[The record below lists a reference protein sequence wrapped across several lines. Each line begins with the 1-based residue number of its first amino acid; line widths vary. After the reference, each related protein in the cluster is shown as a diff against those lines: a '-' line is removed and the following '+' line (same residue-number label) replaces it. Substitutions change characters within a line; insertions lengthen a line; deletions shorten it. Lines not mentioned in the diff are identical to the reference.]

1 MYIKPEIIILFFIIS
16 FLIYTMPNVL
26 VKFSKSC
33 KGKFLLLV
41 LTIMITLYNRIGGL
55 IMVMF
60 FIFLAEFNYEFNND
74 IIYEGFG
81 NNLNNHNK
89 KNDEEEHDE
98 ENDNNQNKEDELLL
112 KINNKD
118 KLNTES
124 ELRPR
129 NSSNIIQ

>member
-1 MYIKPEIIILFFIIS
+1 MNIKPEIIILFFIIS

-41 LTIMITLYNRIGGL
+41 LIIMITLYNRIGGL

-98 ENDNNQNKEDELLL
+98 ENDDNQNKEDELLL

-118 KLNTES
+118 KLNTET

>member
-1 MYIKPEIIILFFIIS
+1 
-16 FLIYTMPNVL
+16 MPNVL

-41 LTIMITLYNRIGGL
+41 LIIMITLYNRIGGL

-89 KNDEEEHDE
+89 KNDDEEHDE

>member
-1 MYIKPEIIILFFIIS
+1 MYIKPEIIILFFLIS

-41 LTIMITLYNRIGGL
+41 LIIMITLYNRIGGL

-118 KLNTES
+118 KLNTET

>member
-1 MYIKPEIIILFFIIS
+1 MYVKLEIIILFFIIS

-33 KGKFLLLV
+33 KGKLLLLV
-41 LTIMITLYNRIGGL
+41 LTIMITLYNRIGGM
-55 IMVMF
+55 IMAMF
-60 FIFLAEFNYEFNND
+60 FIFLSEFNYEFNND

-81 NNLNNHNK
+81 SK
-89 KNDEEEHDE
+89 IKDEIEDE
-98 ENDNNQNKEDELLL
+98 DENENENEDELLL

-118 KLNTES
+118 KLNTET

-129 NSSNIIQ
+129 DSSNIIN